1 MNEDSA
7 LMCPWTERVS
17 ALIDGEL
24 PSDQV
29 EMARVHL
36 RTCESCTA
44 LARTDGDHLP
54 KPVAAIADRLALRL
68 QGFPA
73 RVRTHHRILLAVVGV
88 LLLIGSIPD
97 FGRGNSRGVAF
108 HDLRHLAIWQVAV
121 GVAVVSAAITFR
133 ISRLITVMMV
143 TFLALTL
150 FATAYDLVT
159 GHRGPWAD
167 PLHVV
172 EVVAVV
178 AILRI
183 VAPIRRLSIRTST

>member
-1 MNEDSA
+1 MNDDASQV
-7 LMCPWTERVS
+7 CPWTERVS

-24 PSDQV
+24 SADQV
-29 EMARVHL
+29 DMARVHI
-36 RTCESCTA
+36 RSCDSCAA
-44 LARTDGDHLP
+44 LARTDGDFRSEP
-54 KPVAAIADRLALRL
+54 IVAVADRLAHRL
-68 QGFPA
+68 QSFPT
-73 RVRTHHRILLAVVGV
+73 RVRAHHRILLAVVGA

-97 FGRGNSRGVAF
+97 FGRGNSRGDAF

-143 TFLALTL
+143 TFLALTV

-183 VAPIRRLSIRTST
+183 VAPFRRLSMQTST

>member
-1 MNEDSA
+1 MNEDVSK
-7 LMCPWTERVS
+7 MCPWTERVS

-24 PSDQV
+24 SADQV
-29 EMARVHL
+29 DMARVHI
-36 RTCESCTA
+36 RSCESCAA
-44 LARTDGDHLP
+44 LARTDGDFLP
-54 KPVAAIADRLALRL
+54 KPVVAIADRLTHHL

-73 RVRTHHRILLAVVGV
+73 RVRIHHRILLAVVGV

-108 HDLRHLAIWQVAV
+108 HDLRHLAIWQVAI

-133 ISRLITVMMV
+133 ISRLITVMML
-143 TFLALTL
+143 TFLALTV
-150 FATAYDLVT
+150 FATVYDLVT

-183 VAPIRRLSIRTST
+183 VAPFRRLSMQTST

>member
-1 MNEDSA
+1 MNENPFET
-7 LMCPWTERVS
+7 CPWTERVS

-24 PSDQV
+24 SADQV
-29 EMARVHL
+29 DMVRIHIRSCV
-36 RTCESCTA
+36 SCTA
-44 LARTDGDHLP
+44 LARTDEDFLS
-54 KPVAAIADRLALRL
+54 KPVVAIADRLAHRL
-68 QGFPA
+68 QGFPT
-73 RVRTHHRILLAVVGV
+73 RLRTHHRILLAVVGV

-143 TFLALTL
+143 TFLALTV

-178 AILRI
+178 VILRV
-183 VAPIRRLSIRTST
+183 VAPFRRLSMQTST